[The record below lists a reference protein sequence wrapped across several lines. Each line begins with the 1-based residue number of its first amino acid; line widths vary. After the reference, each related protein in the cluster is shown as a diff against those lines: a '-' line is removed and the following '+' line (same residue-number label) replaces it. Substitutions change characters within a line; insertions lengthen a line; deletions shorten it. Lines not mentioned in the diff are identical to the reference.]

1 LLILQKLANIFK
13 YMAPRI
19 KYDKNSNIISIKVSN
34 EKSVDS
40 DVKNNVVVDYD
51 ENGQIVN
58 IDIMK
63 VSIDEFKK
71 ILKITSLKGAVNF

>member
-1 LLILQKLANIFK
+1 
-13 YMAPRI
+13 MAPQI
-19 KYDKNSNIISIKVSN
+19 KYDKNSNIVSIRVSA

-51 ENGQIVN
+51 ENGEIVN

-63 VSIDEFKK
+63 IGISQFRQINKVAP
-71 ILKITSLKGAVNF
+71 AVAF

>member
-1 LLILQKLANIFK
+1 
-13 YMAPRI
+13 MAPQI
-19 KYDKNSNIISIKVSN
+19 KYDKNSNIVSIRVSD

-51 ENGQIVN
+51 KNGQIVN

-63 VSIDEFKK
+63 IGIGEFKK
-71 ILKITSLKGAVNF
+71 ILKTTSLKGAVNL